1 MIGSELLWCA
11 VVGKQG
17 GEVMSPLA
25 MRVSLSP
32 HYPHR
37 TIEQVPISF
46 CRRELK
52 CVARNGLEVA
62 DLSAGSLDS

>member
-37 TIEQVPISF
+37 TTERVPISF
-46 CRRELK
+46 HRRE
-52 CVARNGLEVA
+52 R
-62 DLSAGSLDS
+62 

>member
-1 MIGSELLWCA
+1 
-11 VVGKQG
+11 VVCGGGKAG

-37 TIEQVPISF
+37 TTERVPISF
-46 CRRELK
+46 HRRE
-52 CVARNGLEVA
+52 R
-62 DLSAGSLDS
+62 